1 LIWSVKIII
10 TNIVPQIFLEDQEEP
25 EEQEE
30 IEEQEE
36 NKVKI

>member
-1 LIWSVKIII
+1 MIDQIVR
-10 TNIVPQIFLEDQEEP
+10 TNCLVEIFLEDQEEP